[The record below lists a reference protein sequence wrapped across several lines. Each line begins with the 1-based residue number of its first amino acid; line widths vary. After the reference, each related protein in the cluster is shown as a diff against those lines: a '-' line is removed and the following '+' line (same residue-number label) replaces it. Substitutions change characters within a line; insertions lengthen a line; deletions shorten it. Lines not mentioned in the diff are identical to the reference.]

1 MKKELTMSRAI
12 LGKVLIVDDSSVD
25 RKVIQE
31 LLKDDYQIMEA
42 EDGQT
47 ALDLIAHDLPDIIL
61 LDIQMPVI
69 DGFEVCRRIKAELV
83 NQLIPILFFTSS
95 GDIENK
101 VKGFTSGAVD
111 YITKP
116 FIAAEVRVRVHAHLH
131 IKQMQEE
138 RLLKLGQENQSITE
152 KFNNADQKLKDFTA
166 QLIQTEKMAA
176 IGEITAGVAH
186 ELKQPLNVM
195 KIICQSIMKDIEK
208 QRFDMESTKQDLPEL
223 LNQMNRMTQIIDHMR
238 VFSKRTVGTAIED
251 LNINETIDAVF
262 VFVGQQLLNHN
273 VAIVKQYG
281 EKLPKVKGDPIRLEQ
296 AFMNIITN
304 ARQALMSCGKKE
316 MKIEIKTYL
325 SQDQK
330 NMIAEIKDNGPGIP
344 VEIREKIFES
354 FFTTKESGEGAGLGL
369 STAKKII
376 EEHGGRIE
384 VESALGEWSNFRV
397 ILPVTA

>member
-1 MKKELTMSRAI
+1 MSRAI

>member
-116 FIAAEVRVRVHAHLH
+116 FIAAEVRARVQAHLH

>member
-1 MKKELTMSRAI
+1 
-12 LGKVLIVDDSSVD
+12 
-25 RKVIQE
+25 
-31 LLKDDYQIMEA
+31 
-42 EDGQT
+42 
-47 ALDLIAHDLPDIIL
+47 
-61 LDIQMPVI
+61 
-69 DGFEVCRRIKAELV
+69 
-83 NQLIPILFFTSS
+83 LIPILFFTSS

>member
-1 MKKELTMSRAI
+1 MKKELKMSKDI

>member
-1 MKKELTMSRAI
+1 MSRAI

-116 FIAAEVRVRVHAHLH
+116 FIAAEVRARVQAHLH